1 MKKTTSD
8 SLNEG
13 KNSIWEI
20 LISEPVFE
28 KKDVENQ
35 YSKQIDGVYFNIPNM
50 EKDKRLQV
58 FLNQVNTGNRQLIQV
73 TTIRDMSHWLELER

>member
-28 KKDVENQ
+28 KKDVEN
-35 YSKQIDGVYFNIPNM
+35 
-50 EKDKRLQV
+50 
-58 FLNQVNTGNRQLIQV
+58 
-73 TTIRDMSHWLELER
+73 